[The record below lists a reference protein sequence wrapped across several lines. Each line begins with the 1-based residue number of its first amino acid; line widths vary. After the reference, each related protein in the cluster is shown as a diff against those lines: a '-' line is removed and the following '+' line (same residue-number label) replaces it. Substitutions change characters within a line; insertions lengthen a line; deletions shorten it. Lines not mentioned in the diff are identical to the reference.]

1 VNPLVNRQKSDNG
14 KGDVPV
20 KRDKLEPWEA
30 IGQGALKIAGEENE
44 LDLPLGLDL
53 LRRIGKS
60 DREIASQSDFDMVHR
75 LLFPPDN
82 KNLLAHRLHPAVRLD
97 GHTFGRVDAGLPELR
112 PLCGCVP
119 F

>member
-1 VNPLVNRQKSDNG
+1 VNPLVNRQKPDNG
-14 KGDVPV
+14 EGDIPA
-20 KRDKLEPWEA
+20 KMAGHEPREA
-30 IGQGALKIAGEENE
+30 IGQGAFKIAGEENE

-53 LRRIGKS
+53 SRRMGKS
-60 DREIASQSDFDMVHR
+60 DREIASQGDFDIVHR

-97 GHTFGRVDAGLPELR
+97 GHTFGRADAGLSDLR
-112 PLCGCVP
+112 PLCGYGP